1 MRLPSQRRRKKV
13 LNMAAPVEL
22 SGRPA
27 APGIALGPLVRLHAG
42 TPTTRQRPADE
53 GETAALA
60 RAIDQARGDLA
71 LLETKADAA
80 DAAEILGFQIAMLE
94 DEALAAPAFAAIA
107 RGESAERAW
116 ATALAEQI
124 EEYSEAADDYF
135 RARAADLR
143 DIADR
148 VLRHLTS
155 AEGPAQ
161 TPAGA
166 IFIGEDM
173 TPSRFLE
180 TDWSQGGGLVLAA
193 GSPTSHVAILARARG
208 IPMVVGLEGIDI
220 DGHVRAAVDGA
231 TGRVVLSPSQSEWV
245 RLAQARANGAKHA
258 AAGADPTEAAMT
270 ADGRRIGVKLNIA
283 DVRELDGLDPA
294 ICDGIGLVRTELLF
308 HGDSLPGEDEQYEI
322 YQRILAWSAGRP
334 VTIRT
339 LDAGGDK
346 PIAGV
351 TPVGESNPFLGL
363 RGIRLSLARPELFAI
378 QLRALARAA
387 VHGDLQIML
396 PMVTVP
402 EELETTRGLLTRL
415 VAALSAEGV
424 PCRIPKLGMMV
435 EVPAAALAIERF
447 DAAFFSIGSNDLIQY
462 TTACARDIGA
472 VAGLADPQHP
482 AVLRLIGEVVRYGEN
497 CGREV
502 SLCGD
507 MAGDP
512 RYIPTLLALGL
523 DCLSMAPICVG
534 PAKAAI
540 AGARPT

>member
-1 MRLPSQRRRKKV
+1 
-13 LNMAAPVEL
+13 MAAPLEL
-22 SGRPA
+22 SGQPA
-27 APGIALGPLVRLHAG
+27 APGIALGPLVRLDAG
-42 TPTTRQRPADE
+42 RPVARRRHADE
-53 GETAALA
+53 GETVALE
-60 RAIDQARGDLA
+60 RALDQARNDLVN
-71 LLETKADAA
+71 LEAKADGADAA
-80 DAAEILGFQIAMLE
+80 DILGFQIAMLE
-94 DEALAAPAFAAIA
+94 DEALAAPAFAAIV

-116 ATALAEQI
+116 AAALAAQI

-135 RARAADLR
+135 RARAMDLR

-148 VLRHLTS
+148 VLRHLTG
-155 AEGPAQ
+155 ADGPAQ

-166 IFIGEDM
+166 IFIGDDM

-208 IPMVVGLEGIDI
+208 IPMVVGLEGIDV

-245 RLAQARANGAKHA
+245 HLAQVRAKGATHA
-258 AAGADPTEAAMT
+258 AAGTCLTEAAVT
-270 ADGRRIGVKLNIA
+270 AEGRRIRVKLNIA

-308 HGDSLPGEDEQYEI
+308 HGDRLPDEDRQYEV
-322 YQRILAWSAGRP
+322 YKRILSWSAGRP

-363 RGIRLSLARPELFAI
+363 RGIRLSLAKPDLFAI

-402 EELETTRGLLTRL
+402 KELETTRSLLTGL
-415 VAALSAEGV
+415 VAALSAEGT
-424 PCRIPKLGMMV
+424 PCRNPKLGMMV

-462 TTACARDIGA
+462 ATACARDIGS
-472 VAGLADPQHP
+472 VASLADPQNP
-482 AVLRLIGEVVRYGEN
+482 AVLRLVGEVVRYGEN

-540 AGARPT
+540 AGARAI